1 MSAIKLVSRSQAA
14 ILVTLA
20 VALFVWL
27 QAGSAPVVIEASGV
41 NAPLANAAAP
51 QEGTLSDVQRA
62 FAAVPTSEPQAAP
75 RGD

>member
-1 MSAIKLVSRSQAA
+1 MSAIKLISRTQAA
-14 ILVTLA
+14 ILVGLA
-20 VALFVWL
+20 IALFVWH

-41 NAPLANAAAP
+41 NAPLANAAVPAD
-51 QEGTLSDVQRA
+51 GTLSDVQRA